1 LSAAA
6 WGEGDKGG
14 GVRASTSERLERGFG
29 RADDLVSTYL
39 DEVGRHPLLTKDDEV
54 RLAQTIEAGRYAAA
68 ALDNTEENTTT
79 RLQLQAEVDA
89 GIEAEA
95 AFVRSNLRLV
105 VSMAK
110 RRRAPG
116 LALLDLIQEG
126 NLGLIHAVKK
136 FDWRKGFRF
145 STYAGWWIR
154 DSLSRATAGA
164 GRPIRIPTHVEH
176 DVALLDWARAR
187 LEASSGTPITAS
199 TLGAEAGLDEARAA
213 RLLEFR
219 VTPMLLSVAI
229 HQDSDMEL
237 GEALADR
244 SVPPA
249 ADLVAASLLP
259 GVVTRLLS
267 VLDRREQEVLRLRFG
282 LEGATPHTLGEL
294 GDRLGLTRERVRQIE
309 KAALSKLRRPAAEMG
324 VPDLLAG

>member
-1 LSAAA
+1 M
-6 WGEGDKGG
+6 
-14 GVRASTSERLERGFG
+14 RASTTSERLERGFG
-29 RADDLVSTYL
+29 RAEDLVSTYL

-54 RLAQTIEAGRYAAA
+54 RLAQTIEAGASAAA
-68 ALDNTEENTTT
+68 ALEREE
-79 RLQLQAEVDA
+79 RSRARRQDLRAAVDA
-89 GIEAEA
+89 GDEAEA

-154 DSLSRATAGA
+154 DSMSRATASA
-164 GRPIRIPTHVEH
+164 GRPLRIPTHVEH
-176 DVALLDWARAR
+176 DLALLEWARAR
-187 LEASSGTPITAS
+187 LEASAETPITAT
-199 TLGAEAGLDEARAA
+199 TLGAEAGLDEARAV

-219 VTPMLLSVAI
+219 ATPVLLSVAL
-229 HQDSDMEL
+229 HQDSEVEL
-237 GEALADR
+237 GEVLADG
-244 SVPPA
+244 SVPSA
-249 ADLVAASLLP
+249 LDLLAASLLP
-259 GVVTRLLS
+259 GVVTRLMTL
-267 VLDRREQEVLRLRFG
+267 LDAREQEVLRLRFG
-282 LEGATPHTLGEL
+282 LDGSSPHTLGEL
-294 GDRLGLTRERVRQIE
+294 GDHLGLTRERVRQIE

-324 VPDLLAG
+324 VADLLAG

>member
-1 LSAAA
+1 
-6 WGEGDKGG
+6 
-14 GVRASTSERLERGFG
+14 
-29 RADDLVSTYL
+29 VSTYL

-54 RLAQTIEAGRYAAA
+54 RLAQTIEAGASAAA
-68 ALDNTEENTTT
+68 ALEREE
-79 RLQLQAEVDA
+79 RSRARRQDLQAAVDA
-89 GIEAEA
+89 GDEAEA

-154 DSLSRATAGA
+154 DSMSRATASA
-164 GRPIRIPTHVEH
+164 GRPLRIPTHVEH
-176 DVALLDWARAR
+176 DLALLEWARAR
-187 LEASSGTPITAS
+187 LEASAETPITAT

-219 VTPMLLSVAI
+219 ATPVLLSVAL
-229 HQDSDMEL
+229 HQDSEVEL
-237 GEALADR
+237 GEVLADG
-244 SVPPA
+244 SVPSA
-249 ADLVAASLLP
+249 LDLLAASLLP
-259 GVVTRLLS
+259 GVVTRLMTL
-267 VLDRREQEVLRLRFG
+267 LDAREQEVLRLRFG
-282 LEGATPHTLGEL
+282 LDGSSPHTLGEL
-294 GDRLGLTRERVRQIE
+294 GDHLGLTRERVRQIE

-324 VPDLLAG
+324 VADLLAG

>member
-1 LSAAA
+1 
-6 WGEGDKGG
+6 
-14 GVRASTSERLERGFG
+14 
-29 RADDLVSTYL
+29 VSTYL

-54 RLAQTIEAGRYAAA
+54 RLAQTIEAGASAAA
-68 ALDNTEENTTT
+68 ALERGERSRARRQD
-79 RLQLQAEVDA
+79 LQAAVVA
-89 GIEAEA
+89 GDEAEA

-154 DSLSRATAGA
+154 DSMSRATASA
-164 GRPIRIPTHVEH
+164 GRPLRIPTHVEH
-176 DVALLDWARAR
+176 DLALLEWARAR
-187 LEASSGTPITAS
+187 LEASAETPITAT
-199 TLGAEAGLDEARAA
+199 TLGAEAGLDEARAT

-219 VTPMLLSVAI
+219 ATPVLLSVAL
-229 HQDSDMEL
+229 HQDSEVEL
-237 GEALADR
+237 GEVLADG
-244 SVPPA
+244 SLPSA
-249 ADLVAASLLP
+249 LDLLAASLLP
-259 GVVTRLLS
+259 DVVTRLMTL
-267 VLDRREQEVLRLRFG
+267 LDAREQEVLRLRFG
-282 LEGATPHTLGEL
+282 LDGSSPHTLGEL
-294 GDRLGLTRERVRQIE
+294 GDHLGLTRERVRQIE

>member
-1 LSAAA
+1 
-6 WGEGDKGG
+6 
-14 GVRASTSERLERGFG
+14 
-29 RADDLVSTYL
+29 VSTYL

-54 RLAQTIEAGRYAAA
+54 RLAQTIEAGASAAA
-68 ALDNTEENTTT
+68 ALEREE
-79 RLQLQAEVDA
+79 RSRARRQDLQAAVDA
-89 GIEAEA
+89 GDEAEA

-154 DSLSRATAGA
+154 DSMSRATASA
-164 GRPIRIPTHVEH
+164 GRPLRIPTHVEH
-176 DVALLDWARAR
+176 DLALLEWARAR
-187 LEASSGTPITAS
+187 LEASAETPITAT
-199 TLGAEAGLDEARAA
+199 TLGAEAGLDEARAV

-219 VTPMLLSVAI
+219 ATPVLLSVAL
-229 HQDSDMEL
+229 HQDSEVEL
-237 GEALADR
+237 GEVLADG
-244 SVPPA
+244 SVPSA
-249 ADLVAASLLP
+249 LDLLAASLLP
-259 GVVTRLLS
+259 GVVTRLMTL
-267 VLDRREQEVLRLRFG
+267 LDAREQEVLRLRFG
-282 LEGATPHTLGEL
+282 LDGSSPHTLGEL
-294 GDRLGLTRERVRQIE
+294 GDHLGLTRERVRQIE

-324 VPDLLAG
+324 VADLLAG

>member
-1 LSAAA
+1 
-6 WGEGDKGG
+6 
-14 GVRASTSERLERGFG
+14 
-29 RADDLVSTYL
+29 VSTYL
-39 DEVGRHPLLTKDDEV
+39 DEVGRHRLLTKEDEV
-54 RLAQTIEAGRYAAA
+54 CLAQTIEAGTNAAA
-68 ALDNTEENTTT
+68 ALDDRGLTKAR
-79 RLQLQAEVDA
+79 RLELEGEVDA
-89 GIEAEA
+89 GVQAEA
-95 AFVRSNLRLV
+95 TFVRSNLRLV

-116 LALLDLIQEG
+116 VALLDLIQEG

-154 DSLSRATAGA
+154 DSMSRATAGA
-164 GRPIRIPTHVEH
+164 GRPVRIPTHVEH

-187 LEASSGTPITAS
+187 LEASAGAPITAS

-219 VTPMLLSVAI
+219 IKPVLLSVAV
-229 HQDSDMEL
+229 HQDSDVEL

-244 SVPPA
+244 SVPSA
-249 ADLVAASLLP
+249 IDLLTSSLLP
-259 GVVTRLLS
+259 GVVARLMS
-267 VLDRREQEVLRLRFG
+267 TLDRREQDVLRLRFG
-282 LEGATPHTLGEL
+282 LDGSRPHTLGEL
-294 GDRLGLTRERVRQIE
+294 GDHLGLTRERVRQIE

-324 VPDLLAG
+324 VQDLLAG

>member
-1 LSAAA
+1 
-6 WGEGDKGG
+6 
-14 GVRASTSERLERGFG
+14 
-29 RADDLVSTYL
+29 VSTYL

-54 RLAQTIEAGRYAAA
+54 RLAQTIEAGASAAA
-68 ALDNTEENTTT
+68 ALERGERSRARRQD
-79 RLQLQAEVDA
+79 LQAAVDA
-89 GIEAEA
+89 GDEAEA

-154 DSLSRATAGA
+154 DSMSRATASA
-164 GRPIRIPTHVEH
+164 GRPLRIPTHVEH
-176 DVALLDWARAR
+176 DLALLEWARAR
-187 LEASSGTPITAS
+187 LEASAETPITAT

-219 VTPMLLSVAI
+219 ATPVLLSVAL
-229 HQDSDMEL
+229 HQDSEVEL
-237 GEALADR
+237 GEVLADG
-244 SVPPA
+244 SLPSA
-249 ADLVAASLLP
+249 LDLLAASLLP
-259 GVVTRLLS
+259 GVVTRLMTL
-267 VLDRREQEVLRLRFG
+267 LDAREQEVLRLRFG
-282 LEGATPHTLGEL
+282 LDGSSPHTLGEL
-294 GDRLGLTRERVRQIE
+294 GDHLGLTRERVRQIE

-324 VPDLLAG
+324 VADLLAG

>member
-1 LSAAA
+1 V
-6 WGEGDKGG
+6 E
-14 GVRASTSERLERGFG
+14 
-29 RADDLVSTYL
+29 DLVSTYL
-39 DEVGRHPLLTKDDEV
+39 DEVGRHPLLTKEDEV
-54 RLAQTIEAGRYAAA
+54 RLAQSIEAGTNAAA
-68 ALDNTEENTTT
+68 ALAGGEENGEENRT
-79 RLQLQAEVDA
+79 RQVELQAEVDA
-89 GIEAEA
+89 GLQAEA

-116 LALLDLIQEG
+116 VALLDLIQEG

-154 DSLSRATAGA
+154 DSMSRAMAGA
-164 GRPIRIPTHVEH
+164 GRPVRIPTHVEH

-219 VTPMLLSVAI
+219 VKPVLLSVAV
-229 HQDSDMEL
+229 HQDSDVEL
-237 GEALADR
+237 GDALADR

-249 ADLVAASLLP
+249 IDVLTSSLLP
-259 GVVTRLLS
+259 GVVDRLMSL
-267 VLDRREQEVLRLRFG
+267 LDRREQEVLRHRFG
-282 LEGATPHTLGEL
+282 LDGSRPHTLGEL

>member
-1 LSAAA
+1 
-6 WGEGDKGG
+6 
-14 GVRASTSERLERGFG
+14 
-29 RADDLVSTYL
+29 VSTYL
-39 DEVGRHPLLTKDDEV
+39 DEVGRHPLLTKEDEV
-54 RLAQTIEAGRYAAA
+54 CLAQTIEAGTHAAA
-68 ALDNTEENTTT
+68 ALDDRELTEAR
-79 RLQLQAEVDA
+79 RLELQAEVDA
-89 GIEAEA
+89 GVQAEA
-95 AFVRSNLRLV
+95 TFVRSNLRLV

-116 LALLDLIQEG
+116 VALLDLIQEG

-154 DSLSRATAGA
+154 DSMSRATAGA
-164 GRPIRIPTHVEH
+164 GRPVRVPTHVEH

-199 TLGAEAGLDEARAA
+199 TLSAEAGLDEARAA

-219 VTPMLLSVAI
+219 IKPVLLSVAV
-229 HQDSDMEL
+229 HQDSDVEL

-244 SVPPA
+244 SVPSA
-249 ADLVAASLLP
+249 IDLLTSSLLP
-259 GVVTRLLS
+259 GVVARLVS
-267 VLDRREQEVLRLRFG
+267 TLDRREQDVLRLRFG
-282 LEGATPHTLGEL
+282 LDGSRPHTLGEL
-294 GDRLGLTRERVRQIE
+294 GDHLGLTRERVRQIE

-324 VPDLLAG
+324 VQDLLAG